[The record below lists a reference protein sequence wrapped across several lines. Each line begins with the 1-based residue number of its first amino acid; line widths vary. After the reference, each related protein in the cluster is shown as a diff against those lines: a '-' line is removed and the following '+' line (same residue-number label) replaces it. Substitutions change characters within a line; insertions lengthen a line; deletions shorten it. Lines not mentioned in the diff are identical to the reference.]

1 MNKLYF
7 TRVVERERQRA
18 RQRETE
24 TERQRQRET
33 GRQTE
38 RDREK
43 RTRKRGG
50 ERERERERD
59 RQRQRQRQT
68 DRQAET
74 DADVADV
81 LPDEY
86 LYDVLTHRFRLAR
99 DTLVTLVR
107 HQLLS
112 HALSSVT
119 QDNVARTQTGCRVL
133 KLTPYDT
140 PVVTYPHS
148 WKEIPTQCNST
159 LNLTLIVMLAPI
171 LTLINTLA
179 LIHLLLR

>member
-1 MNKLYF
+1 M
-7 TRVVERERQRA
+7 ERQRQTESQTE
-18 RQRETE
+18 RDRDRETE
-24 TERQRQRET
+24 TERDRQADREGQREADEEER
-33 GRQTE
+33 GRET
-38 RDREK
+38 D
-43 RTRKRGG
+43 
-50 ERERERERD
+50 
-59 RQRQRQRQT
+59 RQT

-74 DADVADV
+74 DADVADI
-81 LPDEY
+81 LPNEY

-140 PVVTYPHS
+140 LWSPPRTDGKRSQHS
-148 WKEIPTQCNST
+148 AT
-159 LNLTLIVMLAPI
+159 LHLT
-171 LTLINTLA
+171 
-179 LIHLLLR
+179 